1 MPWRTNDDEQARRRF
16 VEERLTL
23 KAGEG
28 MRGLCQRHGISRQC
42 GYKWWRRF
50 KEEGLRGLRQRES
63 LQRSVRQLRQ
73 RWWDRLRRVR
83 QSCRDFGPKKLH
95 WEMQRIYPGAHLPA
109 VRTLA
114 RWLASLGLVRPAKRR
129 ARPGPPLRLRG
140 RLSGRCVNEVWTI
153 DLKGSFL
160 TRTGQ
165 RVNPLTVRDQAS
177 GYILCVQHV
186 GIGNE
191 RVIGRVMR
199 RLFRRYG
206 LPRAL
211 RMDNGSPFGAG
222 GPRGWSRLA
231 ASWVKLGLRI
241 EYGRPRCP
249 QDNPAHEQMHRV
261 LKAGACRPASLN
273 LAAQQ
278 RRFERWRQ
286 RYNHRRPLERGGLRP
301 PAALYHASARRLP
314 KTPPRWVYPASW
326 LRFYPDAK
334 GRWQWRKRQ
343 RLIGQAFIEEELGAR
358 AVGPD
363 TLAIYFGPHLI
374 GTLHAGDLAGLRPVQ
389 WRQPVVVG
397 GAAPLPNPP

>member
-16 VEERLTL
+16 VEERLAL
-23 KAGEG
+23 KRGGG
-28 MRGLCQRHGISRQC
+28 MSGLCRRHGISRQC

-50 KEEGLRGLRQRES
+50 KKAGLRGLRRHGN
-63 LQRSVRQLRQ
+63 LQRRVRRLRQ
-73 RWWDRLRRVR
+73 RWWERLRRVR

-95 WEMQRIYPGAHLPA
+95 WELQRVYPGAHLPA

-114 RWLASLGLVRPAKRR
+114 RWLDSLGLVQPAKRR
-129 ARPGPPLRLRG
+129 ARPGPPRRLPG
-140 RLSGRCVNEVWTI
+140 RLSGRCVNEVWTV
-153 DLKGSFL
+153 DLKGSFP
-160 TRTGQ
+160 TRAGQ
-165 RVNPLTVRDQAS
+165 RVNPLTVRDLAS
-177 GYILCVQHV
+177 GYVLCVQHV
-186 GIGNE
+186 GTGNE

-231 ASWVKLGLRI
+231 ASWVKLGVRL

-286 RYNHRRPLERGGLRP
+286 RYNHRRPLERGSQRP
-301 PAALYHASARRLP
+301 PAALYHASARVLP
-314 KTPPRWVYPASW
+314 KTVPHWSYPPGW
-326 LRFYPDAK
+326 LRLYPDAK

-343 RLIGQAFIEEELGAR
+343 RLIGQAFIHEELGAR
-358 AVGPD
+358 AVGSD

-374 GTLHAGDLAGLRPVQ
+374 GTLHANDLAGLRPVQ
-389 WRQPVVVG
+389 WRQPAGAG
-397 GAAPLPNPP
+397 GAAPHKR